1 MLLCSGGWP
10 SENLILE
17 YTYPLLLQF
26 LAPRA
31 LLLVRAQFLALIH
44 AQVCRTESFT
54 QKNGQTWGLI
64 RQDKLC

>member
-17 YTYPLLLQF
+17 YTYLSCSSFWHHVLSCWSEPSFWHLYTHRYAEQ
-26 LAPRA
+26 
-31 LLLVRAQFLALIH
+31 
-44 AQVCRTESFT
+44 SFT

>member
-44 AQVCRTESFT
+44 TQVCRTVLHPEKWSDMGF
-54 QKNGQTWGLI
+54 N
-64 RQDKLC
+64 